1 MYIDARTLPEGAT
14 VEADICIIG
23 GGAAGITLAR
33 DLAGGGRRTILLE
46 SGGLDF
52 EEQTQQLC
60 DGDIVGQ
67 AMPPLSVER
76 LRYFGGSTNHWSG
89 GCRPF
94 GAEDFAARPYMP
106 ESGWPI
112 GLSELDAYYRRAQA
126 ICQLGAY
133 TYEPQDWADDG
144 ARPLDLAGGALLRTG
159 LFQYSPPT
167 RFGEV
172 YRSDLAKAEGVAV
185 YLHANVVDIE
195 TNDSAGS
202 VTGLQVACLDGRR
215 FRATAKIYV
224 LATGG
229 IENPRLL
236 LSANHVQK
244 PGLGN
249 AHDLVGRYFMDHPYI
264 PQAAVVAFDQ
274 KHPALAFYDLRHIR
288 GIPVQG
294 YFSATAEA
302 AQAAALPSFGIGL
315 TAGALP
321 EGGNARDALRTIYG
335 SLASGHWPDNLTYHM
350 TQILHSLERH
360 VEEKYYHWTHS
371 EPALY
376 STDYMCECPPDRD
389 SRVMLGDDVDA
400 LGMRRVKLDWRLPAD
415 LEQNMVRAHE
425 LLARE
430 LGRLGIGRL
439 RMNSRETGRDPMADL
454 TNGYHHMGTTRMH
467 DDPRHGV
474 VDADCRVHG
483 IANLFVAGSSVF
495 PTYSFDNPTMTIVAL
510 ALRLS
515 DHLKSV
521 ALSASG
527 LHGEAR

>member
-1 MYIDARTLPEGAT
+1 MFIDARTLPEAAALD
-14 VEADICIIG
+14 ADICIIG
-23 GGAAGITLAR
+23 AGAAGITLAR
-33 DLAGGGRRTILLE
+33 DLAGGGRRIMLLE

-52 EEQTQQLC
+52 EVQTQRLC
-60 DGDIVGQ
+60 DGAVVGH
-67 AMPPLSVER
+67 AMAPLSVER

-89 GCRPF
+89 GCQPF
-94 GAEDFAARPYMP
+94 EAQDFAARPYMP

-112 GLSELDAYYRRAQA
+112 GLNDLDPYYRRAQA

-133 TYEPQDWADDG
+133 TYDPQDWADE
-144 ARPLDLAGGALLRTG
+144 LAGPLELAAGAALRSG
-159 LFQYSPPT
+159 LSQYSPPT

-185 YLHANVVDIE
+185 HLHANVVDIK
-195 TNDSAGS
+195 TNDSASS
-202 VTGLQVACLDGRR
+202 VTGLHVACLDGRR
-215 FRATAKIYV
+215 FRATAKAYV

-249 AHDLVGRYFMDHPYI
+249 PQDLVGRYFMDHPYI
-264 PQAAVVAFDQ
+264 PQAAVVAFDR
-274 KHPALAFYDLRHIR
+274 KHPALAFYEVRQVR
-288 GIPVQG
+288 GTRVQG
-294 YFSATAEA
+294 YFRPTSEA
-302 AQAAALPSFGIGL
+302 AQAAALPNFGIGL
-315 TAGALP
+315 RAGTLSESGSARASLRVIY
-321 EGGNARDALRTIYG
+321 ESFAGGR
-335 SLASGHWPDNLTYHM
+335 WPDQLSYHM
-350 TQILHSLERH
+350 TQILHS
-360 VEEKYYHWTHS
+360 VEGHLQEEYYHWTHS

-376 STDYMCECPPDRD
+376 STSYMCECPPDRD
-389 SRVMLGDDVDA
+389 SRVTLGDDVDA
-400 LGMRRVKLDWRLPAD
+400 LGMRRVKIDWRLPPE

-483 IANLFVAGSSVF
+483 IDNLFVAGSSVF

-515 DHLKSV
+515 DHLKSG
-521 ALSASG
+521 ALSALDASG
-527 LHGEAR
+527 HAR